1 MTRRGRIW
9 WALWCLY
16 AIAWTTALLATFPL
30 AAKDTIVPSEY
41 CFETG
46 KVLHVS
52 AYAVFALLT
61 SRLPLSVAGLRLM
74 LLFVVLHGPLTEFL
88 QQFTGRTASLMDV
101 GFDLLGVGL
110 GVVCSWP
117 RWKGPPAA

>member
-1 MTRRGRIW
+1 MTRGRFW

-30 AAKDTIVPSEY
+30 KAKDTIIPGEY
-41 CFETG
+41 FFSTG
-46 KVLHVS
+46 KAIHVS

-61 SRLPLSVAGLRLM
+61 SRMPLTAAGRRLM
-74 LLFVVLHGPLTEFL
+74 LQFVILHAPLTEFL
-88 QQFTGRTASLMDV
+88 QQFTGRTPALMDV

-110 GVVCSWP
+110 GVVFSWS
-117 RWKGPPAA
+117 RWKGPLAA